1 MVPRRTVVVAF
12 AVFLAA
18 AMTGTSRSTR
28 AEESAR
34 QFMQS
39 LGDEAIAILAD
50 EDLSAA
56 QREDKLGRLF
66 DRGFHLPTVSRF
78 VLGRH
83 WRSATQDQRREYQQV
98 FRDFI
103 VKSYSRRFSSFA
115 GEQLKITN
123 SRAEGEHDT
132 IVFSTI
138 VRPRGKATRVS
149 WRLRRYA
156 DDFKIIDV
164 IVEGVSMLITQRD
177 EFSSV
182 IRKSGGELDGL
193 INLLQDKVK
202 ALQ

>member
-1 MVPRRTVVVAF
+1 MVPRRTVVVAL

-18 AMTGTSRSTR
+18 AAIGTPGPARGD
-28 AEESAR
+28 ESAR

-39 LGDEAIAILAD
+39 LGDDAIAILAD
-50 EDLSAA
+50 EGLSAV
-56 QREDKLGRLF
+56 QRENKLGRLF

-83 WRSATQDQRREYQQV
+83 WRNATQDQRQEYQQV

-103 VKSYSRRFSSFA
+103 VKSYSKRFSSFA

-123 SRAEGEHDT
+123 SRAEGKHDT

-138 VRPRGKATRVS
+138 VRPEGKPTRVS
-149 WRLRRYA
+149 WRLRGYA
-156 DDFKIIDV
+156 DGFKIIDV

-182 IRKSGGELDGL
+182 IRNSGGELDGL
-193 INLLQDKVK
+193 ITLLQDKVE
-202 ALQ
+202 AFE

>member
-1 MVPRRTVVVAF
+1 MVQRKTVIVAL
-12 AVFLAA
+12 AVILSAA
-18 AMTGTSRSTR
+18 ALGSVRPASS
-28 AEESAR
+28 AENAR
-34 QFMQS
+34 QFLQALS
-39 LGDEAIAILAD
+39 DDAIAILTK
-50 EDLSAA
+50 ESLSAE
-56 QREDKLGRLF
+56 QREQALGDLF

-138 VRPRGKATRVS
+138 VRPQGKPTRVS

-156 DDFKIIDV
+156 DDFKVIDV

-193 INLLQDKVK
+193 ITLLQDKVK

>member
-1 MVPRRTVVVAF
+1 VVPRRTVVVAL
-12 AVFLAA
+12 AVFLGAVV
-18 AMTGTSRSTR
+18 TGTSRSAR
-28 AEESAR
+28 AQDSAR
-34 QFMQS
+34 HFMQS

-50 EDLSAA
+50 EGLSTA
-56 QREDKLGRLF
+56 QREEKLGRLF

-83 WRSATQDQRREYQQV
+83 WRSATQDQRQEYQQV

-103 VKSYSRRFSSFA
+103 VKSYSKRFSSFA
-115 GEQLKITN
+115 GEQLNITG

-132 IVFSTI
+132 IVISTI
-138 VRPRGKATRVS
+138 VRPQGKPTRVS

-193 INLLQDKVK
+193 ITLLQDKVESFK
-202 ALQ
+202 